1 MTESKPHM
9 RLRLWPTGYAQLTAA
24 LAILTLAAC
33 AAPPPPPDSALQA
46 AEQAI
51 TSAERDKASEYAS
64 ADLAAARDKLVKA
77 RAAIVAKEMVR
88 AERLAQQAEVD
99 AMLALAKTDE
109 AKARV
114 INQQTQQ
121 SLDVLRQEL
130 QRNAEANQ

>member
-1 MTESKPHM
+1 MIDSKL
-9 RLRLWPTGYAQLTAA
+9 RLSLWPTGYARLTAA

-77 RAAIVAKEMVR
+77 RAAIVAEEMVR

-109 AKARV
+109 AKSRV

-130 QRNAEANQ
+130 QRNAEVKQ

>member
-1 MTESKPHM
+1 MS
-9 RLRLWPTGYAQLTAA
+9 LRLWPKGYAQLTAA
-24 LAILTLAAC
+24 LAMLTLAAC
-33 AAPPPPPDSALQA
+33 AAPPPPDSALQA

-51 TSAERDKASEYAS
+51 TSAERDKAGEYAS

-77 RAAIVAKEMVR
+77 RAAVVAEEMVR

-130 QRNAEANQ
+130 QRNAEVKQ